1 MTDNIDLREIERR
14 ASKSYHEDGLIEI
27 FIGGFL
33 IWFGAPFLLEEPLLL
48 NIVPFLLYNFVPFVG
63 IWVWNYLKRMIT
75 FPRIGYVRFTA
86 ETRRRISRDSLI
98 VLITAG
104 FVTLTG
110 FFTLLG
116 RPELTPW
123 WVKLLNRYGL
133 IFSGSVLAAMIA
145 LHGRIMNVN
154 RLYTYSAASFVVF
167 TSGQFLLHMPGYSL
181 HEKIGVVSI
190 GFGMIMIGGGAF
202 HLHSFL
208 TRYTNE
214 GVTL

>member
-1 MTDNIDLREIERR
+1 MTDKIDLREIERR
-14 ASKSYHEDGLIEI
+14 AYRSYHEDGLIDI
-27 FIGGFL
+27 FIGGYL
-33 IWFGAPFLLEEPLLL
+33 IWFGASLLLEKPPLY
-48 NIVPFLLYNFVPFVG
+48 NIVPFVVPLVG
-63 IWVWNYLKRMIT
+63 SLAWNYLKRRIT
-75 FPRIGYVRFTA
+75 FPRIGYVRFSDK
-86 ETRRRISRDSLI
+86 TRRRITRDSLI
-98 VLITAG
+98 VTITAG

-133 IFSGSVLAAMIA
+133 IFFGCVLVALLA

-154 RLYTYSAASFVVF
+154 RLHAYSVAVFVVF
-167 TSGQFLLHMPGYSL
+167 ASGQFLLRIPGYSL
-181 HEKIGVVSI
+181 WEKIGFVSI

-202 HLHSFL
+202 HLHGFL
-208 TRYTNE
+208 ARYTNE